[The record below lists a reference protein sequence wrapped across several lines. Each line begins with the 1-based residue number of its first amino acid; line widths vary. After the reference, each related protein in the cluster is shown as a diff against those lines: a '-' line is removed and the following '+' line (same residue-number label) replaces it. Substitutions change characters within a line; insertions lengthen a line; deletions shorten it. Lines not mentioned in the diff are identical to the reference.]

1 MILCKTAGD
10 CIPIAIAAAICG
22 IWHCD
27 GDIRIVIIILIV
39 IFCSDSHDF
48 LARSNNNI
56 NNNKWKV

>member
-10 CIPIAIAAAICG
+10 CISIAIAAASCG

-27 GDIRIVIIILIV
+27 GDISIVIIILIV

-48 LARSNNNI
+48 LARSNNNN